1 MLAIRL
7 RTSILRPYSLQI
19 PHIKKAPINQPRLD
33 LLSEYQEYD
42 IDEATKLKAASM
54 QGRGERKGAG
64 GTRQQSTHNHNLT
77 CQANRPKKTASI
89 SSTTFSR
96 MIKPVKA
103 APKLR
108 FWSQNLQPAL
118 MQDNSFDR
126 IGLELIGGVLHANVG
141 IAILEVP
148 YLMKTDEM

>member
-1 MLAIRL
+1 MKLA
-7 RTSILRPYSLQI
+7 
-19 PHIKKAPINQPRLD
+19 D
-33 LLSEYQEYD
+33 
-42 IDEATKLKAASM
+42 
-54 QGRGERKGAG
+54 RGEWHLKPNFI
-64 GTRQQSTHNHNLT
+64 THFQNLT

-89 SSTTFSR
+89 SSPTFSR

-103 APKLR
+103 APELR

-148 YLMKTDEM
+148 YLMKTNEM

>member
-1 MLAIRL
+1 MAF
-7 RTSILRPYSLQI
+7 
-19 PHIKKAPINQPRLD
+19 
-33 LLSEYQEYD
+33 E
-42 IDEATKLKAASM
+42 TKL
-54 QGRGERKGAG
+54 
-64 GTRQQSTHNHNLT
+64 HIHFLNLT
-77 CQANRPKKTASI
+77 CQANRPKKTVSI

-118 MQDNSFDR
+118 MQDNGFDR
-126 IGLELIGGVLHANVG
+126 IGLELIGGILHANVG

-148 YLMKTDEM
+148 YLMKTDENVSPVPDAKARHVLAYRGTLRQVLVKPTERL